1 MMMQKLPLF
10 FAVSLSALLLF
21 SCGVNKEIVKDGE
34 VTEGN
39 VELKKGEIVSELLEQ
54 ARQFYVSAIAK
65 QELNSVEEAI
75 SNYESALRLI
85 NNLSYYPGID
95 NNEAY
100 IELTSSVIDDY
111 RSYIDGLPE
120 LPDNVS
126 FAALEEWLGKSIPE
140 IDLAIVEEKTP
151 TKIIIPADIPLEIN
165 SQVEQYID
173 YFTGRGS
180 KHMRTWLA
188 RSGKYFPM
196 MSKIFIEEGVPQQL
210 LYLSMIESGLNP
222 TARSWA
228 GAVGLWQFIK
238 STGRL
243 YGLQSDFYYD
253 ERRDPEKAT
262 RAAARHLR
270 DLYRNLGD
278 WYLAL
283 GAYNAGEGRITR
295 AIRRAGSNNF
305 WDIQRFLPK
314 ETRNYVPQ
322 YIAACIVAM
331 EYEKYGFTEI
341 RWEKPYSYE
350 TVRVSEAIDIN
361 FLAQCAGTTGD
372 VLVELNPELTQNCSP
387 ANFPGGYNLKIPVG
401 STQTFAAN
409 FINVPESVKRQFVF
423 HTVKRGET
431 LASIARAYGVT
442 NAELADANNIS
453 TKTRVNR
460 GARLKV
466 PFKTSLTES
475 DFAYNANTEVAKDD
489 DEYTSPYEILMTNL
503 QPNTANDKNSE
514 EKDFAANTEDKESDD
529 TEESISEE
537 VTSPIP
543 PGKTAVKYRVKKNE
557 SLLGI
562 ADLFDVRVSDLR
574 NWNNI
579 PYTEVIKIGQSLTI
593 FVPEEKRDY
602 YASLDNQSTTE
613 KNILKSTESKSTT
626 KVMYHTVRRGENL
639 TSIANRYNVT
649 LNDIKSWNDI
659 EGSRI
664 YTGQKLK
671 LFGTKYSDAVAT
683 TSTVPHA
690 NITKTFKYK
699 IRPGETLGEIAEKL
713 NVTVSQIKRWN
724 GLNSNK
730 IYAGRMLTIQGS
742 DNSVSMGDNVIK
754 TPNTLNMH
762 TIKAGETIGQIAE
775 SYKVSISN
783 IKKWNGLKSN
793 KILAGQKLKI
803 YSNVSLGDVKS
814 SGSATT
820 AKPKTHTVTR
830 GESLDSIAKKY
841 RTSIDELKRNNNLT
855 SNKILIG
862 QKLKI
867 N

>member
-21 SCGVNKEIVKDGE
+21 SCGVNKEIVKEGE
-34 VTEGN
+34 VTDGN
-39 VELKKGEIVSELLEQ
+39 VEVKKGEIVSELLEQ
-54 ARQFYVSAIAK
+54 ARQYYVAALAK

-120 LPDNVS
+120 FPDNVS

-140 IDLAIVEEKTP
+140 IDLAIVEEKTT

-165 SQVEQYID
+165 SQVEQYIE

-180 KHMRTWLA
+180 KHMKTWLA
-188 RSGKYFPM
+188 RSGKFFPM
-196 MSKIFIEEGVPQQL
+196 MSKIFVEEGVPQQL

-295 AIRRAGSNNF
+295 AVRRAGSNNF

-341 RWEKPYSYE
+341 RWEKPYTYE
-350 TVRVSEAIDIN
+350 TVKINEAIDIS
-361 FLAQCAGTTGD
+361 FLAQCAGTTRD
-372 VLVELNPELTQNCSP
+372 LLVELNPELTQNCSP
-387 ANFPGGYNLKIPVG
+387 ANFPGGYSLKVPVG

-409 FINVPESVKRQFVF
+409 FVNIPENVKRQFVY
-423 HTVKRGET
+423 HTVKKGES
-431 LASIARAYGVT
+431 LASIARTYGVT
-442 NAELADANNIS
+442 NSELADANNIS

-466 PFKTSLTES
+466 PFKTSLTET

-489 DEYTSPYEILMTNL
+489 DEYTSPYEILMTGL
-503 QPNTANDKNSE
+503 QHNSTNNSDLE
-514 EKDFAANTEDKESDD
+514 EKDFAEVTENNEVDNTEANV
-529 TEESISEE
+529 EE
-537 VTSPIP
+537 VASLIP
-543 PGKTAVKYRVKKNE
+543 PGKAAVKYRVKKNE

-562 ADLFDVRVSDLR
+562 ADLFNVRVSDLR
-574 NWNNI
+574 NWNNV

-593 FVPEEKRDY
+593 YVPEERRDY
-602 YASLDNQSTTE
+602 YASLDNQSPTE
-613 KNILKSTESKSTT
+613 KSTLKTTESKTTT

-649 LNDIKSWNDI
+649 LNDIKSWNTI

-671 LFGTKYSDAVAT
+671 LFGTKYSDAVAS
-683 TSTVPHA
+683 TSTTPSA
-690 NITKTFKYK
+690 NIAKTFKYK
-699 IRPGETLGEIAEKL
+699 IRPGESLGEIAEKL
-713 NVTVSQIKRWN
+713 GVTVSQIKRWN

-742 DNSVSMGDNVIK
+742 DNSVSMGDNVVK

-775 SYKVSISN
+775 AYNVSISN

-793 KILAGQKLKI
+793 KILSGQKLKI
-803 YSNVSLGDVKS
+803 YSDVSLGDVKS
-814 SGSATT
+814 SGTATS

-841 RTSIDELKRNNNLT
+841 RTSIDELKRINNLT
-855 SNKILIG
+855 TNKILIG
-862 QKLKI
+862 QKLKV

>member
-10 FAVSLSALLLF
+10 FAVSLFALLFF

-34 VTEGN
+34 GTDGN
-39 VELKKGEIVSELLEQ
+39 SDIKKGEIVSELLEQ
-54 ARQFYVSAIAK
+54 ARQFYVTALAK
-65 QELNSVEEAI
+65 QEINSVEEAI
-75 SNYESALRLI
+75 INYESALRLI

-120 LPDNVS
+120 LPENVS

-140 IDLAIVEEKTP
+140 IDLAVTEEKTT
-151 TKIIIPADIPLEIN
+151 TKIIIPADIPLEVN
-165 SQVEQYID
+165 SQVEQYIE

-270 DLYRNLGD
+270 DLYKNLGD

-295 AIRRAGSNNF
+295 AVRRAGSNNF
-305 WDIQRFLPK
+305 WEIQRHLPK

-331 EYEKYGFTEI
+331 DYEKYGFTEI

-350 TVRVSEAIDIN
+350 TVKVNEAIDIN

-372 VLVELNPELTQNCSP
+372 VLMELNPELTQSCSP
-387 ANFPGGYNLKIPVG
+387 ASIPGGYSLKVPVG
-401 STQTFAAN
+401 STQTFASN

-423 HTVKRGET
+423 HTVKRGES
-431 LASIARAYGVT
+431 LASIAKAYGVS
-442 NAELADANNIS
+442 NAELADANNVS
-453 TKTRVNR
+453 TKTRLKR

-466 PFKTSLTES
+466 PFKTTPTES
-475 DFAYNANTEVAKDD
+475 DFAYNANTEVASDD
-489 DEYTSPYEILMTNL
+489 DYVSPYEILNSGVNL
-503 QPNTANDKNSE
+503 NTTVTTPE
-514 EKDFAANTEDKESDD
+514 ENNLAT
-529 TEESISEE
+529 ISEE
-537 VTSPIP
+537 ETADDEETNISEVEVSPVIP
-543 PGKTAVKYRVKKNE
+543 PGKAAVQYRVKKSE

-562 ADLFDVRVSDLR
+562 ADLFNVRVSDLR

-593 FVPEEKRDY
+593 YVPEERKDF
-602 YASLDNQSTTE
+602 YASLDNQSSAE
-613 KNILKSTESKSTT
+613 KSIIKTSESLTST
-626 KVMYHTVRRGENL
+626 KVMHHTVRRGENL

-649 LNDIKSWNDI
+649 LNDIKSWNGI

-671 LFGTKYSDAVAT
+671 LHGTKYSDAVAT
-683 TSTVPHA
+683 TSTNHSA
-690 NITKTFKYK
+690 SISKTFKYK
-699 IRPGETLGEIAEKL
+699 IRPGESLGEISEKL
-713 NVTVSQIKRWN
+713 GVTITQIKRWN
-724 GLNSNK
+724 GLRSNK
-730 IYAGRMLTIQGS
+730 IYAGRMLTIHGS
-742 DNSVSMGDNVIK
+742 DNSVSMGDNVAK

-762 TIKAGETIGQIAE
+762 TIKSGETIGQIAE
-775 SYKVSISN
+775 TYKVSISD

-793 KILAGQKLKI
+793 KILAGQKLKV
-803 YSNVSLGDVKS
+803 YSNVSIGDVKN
-814 SGSATT
+814 SGSASS
-820 AKPKTHTVTR
+820 AKSKVHTVSR

-841 RTSIDELKRNNNLT
+841 RTSIDELKKKNNLT
-855 SNKILIG
+855 SNKILVG
-862 QKLKI
+862 QKLKV